1 MSNVVE
7 FIYKLTDKVSGTL
20 KTVATN
26 SARAQEQLE
35 RAKSS
40 ANSLER
46 SLLKLGAGYFG
57 ITQTIRGGGAFLNLG
72 LQMEQTRA
80 KFEVML
86 GSVEKG
92 NKMIA
97 DLNQKANVTPFENED
112 LIKAS
117 ELLLAF
123 NYDASKLM
131 PTLDMLGNVAMGDKN
146 KLQGLTLAFAQM
158 SSTGRLMGQDLLQ
171 MINQG
176 FNPLVEI
183 SKQTGKSMAVLKKE
197 MEDGKI
203 SSQMVEDAFRTATSE
218 GGRFYNMM
226 DKMSQKGLGRLSTF
240 MGNLKQ
246 KLTEVSERITPYIN
260 KIIDFGISIVNNF
273 DRIASVVWQVLL
285 PVRMLAVGFYNLV
298 KFFKEHQLVLAI
310 TVVALTAFKL
320 MAIQATLAVKGLTI
334 QMVLAQKA
342 TMLLNTILVKNPIT
356 AALVGISLVIGGLM
370 MLRKRTKEATDS
382 LAEVNRV
389 AGQYASDERARLD
402 MIFDRLRKTNPK
414 SKERNE
420 LIKQLQDMYPDLL
433 NNINLEKAGLQEL
446 ETAYNNIVA
455 AIDRKARSRAYEDRL
470 TELYREKDSIEAK
483 NSIYNEELEFINIK
497 RKAGVADKTLRSQ
510 PIKVKYKGKKLNLE
524 DAFKGLDA
532 LNNVD
537 SEINKIKAAAL
548 LDSGAFSRKG
558 ASSKVEPNGDGD
570 IIGSTS
576 VSDLTGSGSKPTN
589 ITINFRNLIEY
600 LNMYPA
606 NTTEGVNQVSD
617 QLIEG
622 LLRVVNSANRIAV
635 Q

>member
-20 KTVATN
+20 KTVSTN
-26 SARAQEQLE
+26 SARVQEQLE
-35 RAKSS
+35 RTRSS
-40 ANSLER
+40 ASNLER

-57 ITQTIRGGGAFLNLG
+57 ISQTIRGGKAFLNLG

-86 GSVEKG
+86 GSAEKG

-97 DLNQKANVTPFENED
+97 DLNRKANITPFENED

-197 MEDGKI
+197 MEGGKI
-203 SSQMVEDAFRTATSE
+203 SSQMVEDAFRAATSE

-240 MGNLKQ
+240 IGSLKS

-260 KIIDFGISIVNNF
+260 KIIDFGISIVGNF

-285 PVRMLAVGFYNLV
+285 PVRMLTVGFYNLI
-298 KFFKEHQLVLAI
+298 KFFKDHQVALTI

-320 MAIQATLAVKGLTI
+320 MAIQAALAVKGLTI

-342 TMLLNTILVKNPIT
+342 TMLLNSVLVKNPFT
-356 AALVGISLVIGGLM
+356 AALVGISLLIGGIM

-382 LAEVNRV
+382 LAEVNSV
-389 AGQYASDERARLD
+389 ARQYASEEKARLD
-402 MIFDRLRKTNPK
+402 MIFDRLKKTNPQ

-420 LIKQLQDMYPDLL
+420 LIKQLQEMYPDLL
-433 NNINLEKAGLQEL
+433 SNMNLEKAGLKEL
-446 ETAYNNIVA
+446 ESAYNSIVT
-455 AIDRKARSRAYEDRL
+455 AIDRKAKTRAYEDKL
-470 TELYREKDSIEAK
+470 TELYKKKDEIEAK
-483 NSIYNEELEFINIK
+483 SQKYEEEQEFINIK
-497 RKAGVADKTLRSQ
+497 REAGVADYTLRSQ
-510 PIKVKYKGKKLNLE
+510 PIKVKYKGKILNLK
-524 DAFKGLDA
+524 DAFKLLDELDKLESEISRIQA
-532 LNNVD
+532 SSLLNLGSYNKQTIGGNIVPETNNVVT
-537 SEINKIKAAAL
+537 A
-548 LDSGAFSRKG
+548 
-558 ASSKVEPNGDGD
+558 
-570 IIGSTS
+570 TS

-589 ITINFRNLIEY
+589 ITINLRNLIEY

-606 NTTEGVNQVSD
+606 NLPEGVNQVSD

-622 LLRVVNSANRIAV
+622 LLRVVNSANKIAT

>member
-97 DLNQKANVTPFENED
+97 DINKKANVTPFENED

-197 MEDGKI
+197 MEGGKI

-226 DKMSQKGLGRLSTF
+226 DKMSQKGLGKLSTF
-240 MGNLKQ
+240 MGSLK
-246 KLTEVSERITPYIN
+246 
-260 KIIDFGISIVNNF
+260 
-273 DRIASVVWQVLL
+273 
-285 PVRMLAVGFYNLV
+285 
-298 KFFKEHQLVLAI
+298 
-310 TVVALTAFKL
+310 
-320 MAIQATLAVKGLTI
+320 
-334 QMVLAQKA
+334 
-342 TMLLNTILVKNPIT
+342 
-356 AALVGISLVIGGLM
+356 IG
-370 MLRKRTKEATDS
+370 
-382 LAEVNRV
+382 
-389 AGQYASDERARLD
+389 RAH
-402 MIFDRLRKTNPK
+402 
-414 SKERNE
+414 
-420 LIKQLQDMYPDLL
+420 
-433 NNINLEKAGLQEL
+433 
-446 ETAYNNIVA
+446 V
-455 AIDRKARSRAYEDRL
+455 
-470 TELYREKDSIEAK
+470 
-483 NSIYNEELEFINIK
+483 
-497 RKAGVADKTLRSQ
+497 
-510 PIKVKYKGKKLNLE
+510 
-524 DAFKGLDA
+524 
-532 LNNVD
+532 
-537 SEINKIKAAAL
+537 
-548 LDSGAFSRKG
+548 
-558 ASSKVEPNGDGD
+558 
-570 IIGSTS
+570 
-576 VSDLTGSGSKPTN
+576 
-589 ITINFRNLIEY
+589 
-600 LNMYPA
+600 
-606 NTTEGVNQVSD
+606 
-617 QLIEG
+617 
-622 LLRVVNSANRIAV
+622 
-635 Q
+635 

>member
-97 DLNQKANVTPFENED
+97 DLNQKANITPFENED

-240 MGNLKQ
+240 IGSLKQ

-260 KIIDFGISIVNNF
+260 KIIDFGLSIVNNF

-298 KFFKEHQLVLAI
+298 KFFKEHQVVLAI

-446 ETAYNNIVA
+446 ETAYNSIVA

-510 PIKVKYKGKKLNLE
+510 PIKVKYKGKELNLE

-558 ASSKVEPNGDGD
+558 ASTKVEPNGDGG
-570 IIGSTS
+570 ITGSTS

-606 NTTEGVNQVSD
+606 NTTEGVNQVAD